1 LSIFETS
8 GVRKFTEFVD
18 IYRDAWIA
26 DFPCEEDQKEP
37 VEKNKTEKKASHKED
52 KKQKK
57 VTPIENHKETKKVPV
72 KELSDVELVKESV
85 SNKRAPKNERP
96 KQSALDTL
104 TKKAKTLE
112 QSQPANKSNRSG
124 VGNVMSDKIDIGKIE
139 EQIKAEQSNMGF
151 RKRVAQFLGR
161 GS

>member
-1 LSIFETS
+1 M
-8 GVRKFTEFVD
+8 
-18 IYRDAWIA
+18 
-26 DFPCEEDQKEP
+26 
-37 VEKNKTEKKASHKED
+37 
-52 KKQKK
+52 
-57 VTPIENHKETKKVPV
+57 TPIENYKEPKKIPV
-72 KELSDVELVKESV
+72 KELSDGQLAKVSLSGKEAL
-85 SNKRAPKNERP
+85 KKEEP
-96 KQSALDTL
+96 KQPVLETL
-104 TKKAKTLE
+104 AKKAKTLE